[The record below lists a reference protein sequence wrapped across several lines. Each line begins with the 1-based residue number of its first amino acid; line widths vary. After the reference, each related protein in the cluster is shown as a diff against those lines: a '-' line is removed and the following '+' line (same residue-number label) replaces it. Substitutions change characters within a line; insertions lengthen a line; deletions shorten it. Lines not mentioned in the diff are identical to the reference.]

1 MDVIIEVAEK
11 FGLMAVTA
19 GAAFWYINKNNNF
32 LQIELQKE
40 MRESFSRLEG
50 IVIQLINNSKTERE
64 NNKQAFLLIEKE
76 NEIIIDIIS
85 KLNTTMN
92 GDLKREIE
100 TLKSSIKEHKK
111 GWFK

>member
-1 MDVIIEVAEK
+1 MDTILIIAEK
-11 FGLMAVTA
+11 YGLMTVVA
-19 GAAFWYINKNNNF
+19 GCAFYYINKTNNF
-32 LQIELQKE
+32 LQTEIQKE
-40 MRESFSRLEG
+40 SRENFQRLEG
-50 IVIQLINNSKTERE
+50 ILIKLINNSKDERE
-64 NNKQAFLLIEKE
+64 NNKQAFFLIEKE

-92 GDLKREIE
+92 GDLKREID

>member
-19 GAAFWYINKNNNF
+19 GCAFWYINKNNNF
-32 LQIELQKE
+32 LQIDLQKE

-50 IVIQLINNSKTERE
+50 IGIQLINNSKKERE

-92 GDLKREIE
+92 GDLKKEIE
-100 TLKSSIKEHKK
+100 ILKSSIKEHKK

>member
-1 MDVIIEVAEK
+1 MDTLIVVAEK

-19 GAAFWYINKNNNF
+19 GCAFWYINKNNNF
-32 LQIELQKE
+32 LQTELQKE

-50 IVIQLINNSKTERE
+50 IVVQLINNSKAERE
-64 NNKQAFLLIEKE
+64 NNKNAFLLIEKE

-85 KLNTTMN
+85 KLNTSMN
-92 GDLKREIE
+92 GDLKKEIE
-100 TLKSSIKEHKK
+100 NLKRSITEHKK